1 MCVQRFDDSLSSAI
15 HTTFRALLRS
25 SSMREPRDPLLK
37 VLTFSSSDK
46 KRHCWSIKGGAD
58 RRRSTSRVP
67 QWFEGKKIKDDR
79 SVMIPPQVHLRRPCY
94 DFYFL

>member
-37 VLTFSSSDK
+37 VLTFQFFRQK
-46 KRHCWSIKGGAD
+46 KTLSEHKGGAD
-58 RRRSTSRVP
+58 GAEAHLVFHGGLRVRRSR
-67 QWFEGKKIKDDR
+67 
-79 SVMIPPQVHLRRPCY
+79 MIVQ
-94 DFYFL
+94 